1 MDLSNIGNLMR
12 KAQASIGE
20 KSYLFK
26 NTDLVVDVSM
36 TVFLLYQHTWFWV
49 EFALM
54 ELSDVV

>member
-12 KAQASIGE
+12 KTQASIVE

-26 NTDLVVDVSM
+26 NTDLVIDVSM
-36 TVFLLYQHTWFWV
+36 TVFLLYRHTWVWV

-54 ELSDVV
+54 ELWDVV

>member
-12 KAQASIGE
+12 KTQASIVE

-26 NTDLVVDVSM
+26 NTDLVIDVSM
-36 TVFLLYQHTWFWV
+36 TAVFLLYQHTWVWV

-54 ELSDVV
+54 EL

>member
-12 KAQASIGE
+12 KTQASIVE

-26 NTDLVVDVSM
+26 NTDLVIDVSM
-36 TVFLLYQHTWFWV
+36 TVFLLYRHTWVWV

-54 ELSDVV
+54 EL